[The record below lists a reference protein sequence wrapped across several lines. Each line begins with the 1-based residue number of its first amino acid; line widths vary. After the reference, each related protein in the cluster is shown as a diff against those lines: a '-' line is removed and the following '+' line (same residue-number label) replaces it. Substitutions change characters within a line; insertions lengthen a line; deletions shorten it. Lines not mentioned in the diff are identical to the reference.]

1 MSVMKVNKNNF
12 AVVQESSRPVLLDFY
27 ADWCGPCRMVSPIV
41 DEIAEERVDIL
52 VGKINVDDDPDLANQ
67 FGVFSIPTLV
77 VMRKGKI
84 VRQESGARPKE
95 QILAMLEG

>member
-1 MSVMKVNKNNF
+1 MNKILFHLNCLEHGG
-12 AVVQESSRPVLLDFY
+12 A
-27 ADWCGPCRMVSPIV
+27 
-41 DEIAEERVDIL
+41 ERV
-52 VGKINVDDDPDLANQ
+52 VSNLANQ

-84 VRQESGARPKE
+84 VRQESGARPKD